1 MKTFFYILQK
11 KTNQNFYFNP
21 VNNEIIPINIFD
33 ITDNMNMNMN
43 TCDFKTIGYTFY
55 INTIIRSMTNELTY
69 NIKLEKTIRL
79 KMKTF
84 EKILKDEFMSTEF
97 KENIIDLFSQSQKT
111 YNALSKFAYLWRFKK
126 AHTVVSNDL
135 SMSPIDINDNKLTTY
150 VLLQN
155 NSKYL
160 FNITELIKIIETAL
174 GNNCDFF
181 SDPKPPKNP
190 YNNLEL
196 NTCDMYN
203 IYFKMKKAPRL
214 ISHIFHLYF
223 LSNFCITNFTLNNE
237 DFLLKNSIKKY
248 VMNSP
253 YTLLYNSALEMIYDN
268 PFTIKLDIDAKF
280 PKDVLVN
287 IFRPYLYL
295 YYLIKYYD
303 ECSKTDLCEVIL
315 FKKLMN
321 FYANNKSFGRRYIK
335 VNKENN
341 KFSHTHHFNMNHLS
355 FEQNIISKNFNYRYL
370 NNNINLNDIIID

>member
-21 VNNEIIPINIFD
+21 VNHEIIPINIFD
-33 ITDNMNMNMN
+33 ITDNMNA
-43 TCDFKTIGYTFY
+43 CDFKTIGYTFY
-55 INTIIRSMTNELTY
+55 INTIIRSMTIELTD
-69 NIKLEKTIRL
+69 NIQLEKTIRL

-84 EKILKDEFMSTEF
+84 EKILNDNFMTAEY
-97 KENIIDLFSQSQKT
+97 KENIINIFSQSQKI
-111 YNALSKFAYLWRFKK
+111 YNALSKFVYLWRFKK
-126 AHTVVSNDL
+126 ASTVVSNDL
-135 SMSPIDINDNKLTTY
+135 SMYPIDINDNKLTTFI
-150 VLLQN
+150 LLQN

-160 FNITELIKIIETAL
+160 FNISELIKIIETSL
-174 GNNCDFF
+174 GNNCEFF
-181 SDPKPPKNP
+181 SEPIIPKNP
-190 YNNLEL
+190 YNNLQL

-203 IYFKMKKAPRL
+203 IYFKMKEAPRL
-214 ISHIFHLYF
+214 LSHIFHLYF

-253 YTLLYNSALEMIYDN
+253 YTLLYNAVMEMLYDN
-268 PFTIKLDIDAKF
+268 PFTFKLDIDPKF
-280 PKDVLVN
+280 PRDILVN

-295 YYLIKYYD
+295 FYLIKYYD
-303 ECSKTDLCEVIL
+303 ECSKTELCEVIL

-341 KFSHTHHFNMNHLS
+341 KFSHTYHFNMTYLS
-355 FEQNIISKNFNYRYL
+355 FEKNVIAKNFDYRYL